1 MTFDATKL
9 PHVVADYY
17 GNQPHPDAPDIK
29 VKEYE
34 AFAKV
39 AARFFENPKP
49 QREQITQAYHLLNN
63 ANLSPAQFERVWDIA
78 KPLANRLLGTPPTI
92 HDLDM
97 LRDAHPG
104 DIQRYYLDHPH
115 PKYPEVSAG
124 DFNRYYHA
132 AEPIANMHADRFP
145 VDHEVARF
153 AAAGY
158 ETEDLIAHYTDNAKG
173 PK

>member
-1 MTFDATKL
+1 MTYDPRKL

-17 GNQPHPDAPDIK
+17 GNLPHPDVPEVK

-49 QREQITQAYHLLNN
+49 EREQISQAFHLLNN
-63 ANLSPAQFERVWDIA
+63 AGLSPAQFERVWDIA

-104 DIQRYYLDHPH
+104 DIQKYYLDHPH

-132 AEPIANMHADRFP
+132 ATPIAQQQIGRFP
-145 VDHEVARF
+145 VEHEVARF

-158 ETEDLIAHYTDNAKG
+158 DTQDMANHYTDTTKG
-173 PK
+173 SK